1 MRDSP
6 RNGHGDRIEV
16 VRGEYAHRNEFL
28 LHDRSFQE
36 SVNPIQDHDVTARVL
51 VGVQGMTKVGG
62 QGSLPLLPM
71 GRRIFGHFI
80 RGDLKRNSIGRP
92 ER

>member
-1 MRDSP
+1 M
-6 RNGHGDRIEV
+6 
-16 VRGEYAHRNEFL
+16 VRGECADRNEFL